1 MVDTPIFS
9 FQTKITT
16 LPIHSLTSEPYQRP
30 VNSSR
35 VKKMINNYKPNSNAP
50 IYVNVRDG
58 RYIIVDG
65 QHRAAMMKGLGFSE
79 IQAILF
85 SHSLTTAEEAD
96 AYHYYSRESKP
107 SSLYNDYSVQLQ
119 AGDRATTEIERAVRE
134 NGFYVTNKS
143 DHSPQTIRALKT
155 LRDIHQRAGASGLS
169 HILQIWR
176 ESWPNIQPEQTSL
189 LALTRFYLAYHDHPH
204 YYEDQLIERLQKLP
218 VSTMM
223 LTAHAATKLIHG
235 SAERH
240 LFEEIL
246 QAYNKSRRTHRLPDL
261 ATPSN

>member
-1 MVDTPIFS
+1 MANTPVFS
-9 FQTKITT
+9 FQKAITT
-16 LPIHSLTSEPYQRP
+16 LPLNSLTSEPYQRP
-30 VNSSR
+30 VQPLR

-50 IYVNVRDG
+50 IYVNARDE

-85 SHSLTTAEEAD
+85 SHPLTVAEEAE

-119 AGDRATTEIERAVRE
+119 AGDLATTEIERAVLQ
-134 NGFYVTNKS
+134 NDFAVTNKS
-143 DHSPQTIRALKT
+143 DHSPKTIRAVKT
-155 LRDIHQRAGASGLS
+155 LRDIHQKAGASSLS
-169 HILQIWR
+169 NILRIWR
-176 ESWPNIQPEQTSL
+176 YSWPNIQPEQTSL
-189 LALTRFYLAYHDHPH
+189 LALARFYIAYHDHPD
-204 YYEDQLIERLQKLP
+204 YNDAQLINRLQKLP
-218 VSTMM
+218 VSTLM

-246 QAYNKSRRTHRLPDL
+246 QAYNKGRRTHRLPDL
-261 ATPSN
+261 TTPSD